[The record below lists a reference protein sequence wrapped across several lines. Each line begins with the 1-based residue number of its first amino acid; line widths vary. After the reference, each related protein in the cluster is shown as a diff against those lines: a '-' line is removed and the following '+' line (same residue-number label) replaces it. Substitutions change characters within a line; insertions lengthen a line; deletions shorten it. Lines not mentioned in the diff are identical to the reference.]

1 MRTRY
6 INMSDLKKKY
16 ISEVIPKMKEKFG
29 YDNIMAVPKILKV
42 AVNVGI
48 SGVSKDEKLQ
58 EFIAKD
64 LAIITGQ
71 KPVATRAKKAISAF
85 KTREGMEIGLKITL
99 RGKKMFDFV
108 SRLVNVVLPRTR
120 DFRGLSS
127 KSIDKGGNLTIGIKE
142 HMIFPEISPEE
153 IKRNFGMEITIVT
166 NSKSKEESLELFKLM
181 GFPIK

>member
-6 INMSDLKKKY
+6 LNMSDLKKKY

-29 YDNIMAVPKILKV
+29 YNNIMAVPKILKV
-42 AVNVGI
+42 AVNVGTG
-48 SGVSKDEKLQ
+48 GVSKDEKLQ

-71 KPVATRAKKAISAF
+71 KPVATKAKKAISAF
-85 KTREGMEIGLKITL
+85 KIREGMEIGLKVTL

-127 KSIDKGGNLTIGIKE
+127 KSIED
-142 HMIFPEISPEE
+142 
-153 IKRNFGMEITIVT
+153 R
-166 NSKSKEESLELFKLM
+166 KSVV
-181 GFPIK
+181 

>member
-6 INMSDLKKKY
+6 INMSELKKKY
-16 ISEVIPKMKEKFG
+16 INEIIPKMKEKFG
-29 YDNIMAVPKILKV
+29 YGNIMAVPKILKV
-42 AVNVGI
+42 VINVGI
-48 SGVSKDEKLQ
+48 NGSLKDEKLQ
-58 EFIAKD
+58 GFIAKD

-71 KPVATRAKKAISAF
+71 KPVATKAKKAISAF
-85 KTREGMEIGLKITL
+85 KTREGMEVGLKVTL

-108 SRLVNVVLPRTR
+108 SRFINVVLPRTR

-153 IKRNFGMEITIVT
+153 IKRNFGMEITIVI
-166 NSKSKEESLELFKLM
+166 NSKSKEESLELFKLI